1 MSDEQNEVQD
11 VVDDSTPAETQDDSE
26 AIAVLEGIDSAEQEQ
41 DTKKEAP
48 PEEDAADT
56 DAGGNDDS
64 PPDEEP
70 SVLTKRQK
78 SGLKLLGI
86 SDSDAKKLDPKL
98 LQTIAENAG
107 KARSDM
113 TRLSQGKDA
122 KHGYIEPS
130 TSSTESPLEVE
141 AVTGDKVLEM
151 LGEDEFDANY
161 DGVAEKFNDIQ
172 GKLQAVGEENQQL
185 RQQLQDIEN
194 QRVADELDGL
204 FGGLN
209 KKDFKCF
216 GDGNMSSIE
225 DKEVIDLRNQVVT
238 SAYGFQDAHFE
249 RTGKTLSLSDAF
261 QKALIDIV
269 PDVINTSQSRKA
281 KAKASRTNKGSIQPP
296 TTVLQTPSTAGDA
309 EAEKVLD
316 SFGFTAQ

>member
-1 MSDEQNEVQD
+1 MSDEQTEVQD

-41 DTKKEAP
+41 DAKEEAP
-48 PEEDAADT
+48 AGADVEEDE
-56 DAGGNDDS
+56 DDPVS
-64 PPDEEP
+64 DEEP
-70 SVLTKRQK
+70 SALTKRQK
-78 SGLKLLGI
+78 SGLKLLGL
-86 SDSDAKKLDPKL
+86 SDSDAKKIDPEL
-98 LQTIAENAG
+98 LRTIAENAG

-113 TRLSQGKDA
+113 TRLSQGKSA
-122 KHGYIEPS
+122 KHGYVEPS
-130 TSSTESPLEVE
+130 SSSPESPLEVE

-151 LGEDEFDANY
+151 LGDDEFDANY

-172 GKLQAVGEENQQL
+172 SKLQAVGEENQQL

-204 FGGLN
+204 FAGLN

-216 GDGNMSSIE
+216 GDGEMSSLE
-225 DKEVIDLRNQVVT
+225 DKDAIDLRNQVVA
-238 SAYGFQDAHFE
+238 SAYGFQDAHYE

-269 PDVINTSQSRKA
+269 PDAIRASQSRKA
-281 KAKASRTNKGSIQPP
+281 KAKASRANKGSIQPP
-296 TTVLQTPSTAGDA
+296 TSVLQTPSTAGDA
-309 EAEKVLD
+309 EAIRVLE
-316 SFGFTAQ
+316 SLGH